1 MAMTKGGAVKDG
13 DAAVSARVLNDEE
26 AQFCASLARKFVAS
40 RATPEEIE
48 VVTQQLGRYP
58 RGMVAVGA
66 RCVCGTPLAV
76 VTRPLVEGKIPFPTT
91 CYLTS
96 PEAVKAMSH
105 LEASGVMNA
114 FNAELT
120 GATDTSETATTVE
133 SASENAHADLRAEYA
148 HAHEMYMAMR
158 HELAGLLGDSEEHIG
173 GISAGGMPVRVK
185 CLHALCAQSLVMGRG
200 VNPLGDKAL
209 DLAADEFSPN
219 VCRCSVR
226 LK

>member
-1 MAMTKGGAVKDG
+1 MTNEASDNPSLKT
-13 DAAVSARVLNDEE
+13 AASATASASELSSTTT
-26 AQFCASLARKFVAS
+26 AQGLSAAENEFCVALARRMETHRAS
-40 RATPEEIE
+40 AAEID

-58 RGMVAVGA
+58 RGIVSIGA

-114 FNAELT
+114 MNDELT
-120 GATDTSETATTVE
+120 QPQNEELRQAYQR
-133 SASENAHADLRAEYA
+133 AHQ
-148 HAHEMYMAMR
+148 MYLAFR
-158 HELAGLLGDSEEHIG
+158 HELARLLGDSEDHID
-173 GISAGGMPVRVK
+173 GISAGGMPVRAK
-185 CLHALCAQSLVMGRG
+185 CLHALCAQSLVMGAG
-200 VNPLGDKAL
+200 VNLLGDRAL
-209 DLAADEFSPN
+209 SLAAGEFSPS

-226 LK
+226 LKR